1 MVSIRG
7 EIVSKV
13 RIISKKLKSIMSLD
27 GNVKSPV
34 ETTWI
39 FYTVNFRWKK
49 KCVPTFDQIWFKYLL
64 QINIESRWK
73 TTSTTTE
80 HAHLFYP
87 PPPLPY
93 HYHYQGSNIYYKSTS
108 NPAGRRQVRQLNM
121 PIYFTPPPPFVFY
134 PWESIAPSTAWCI
147 SATRQGNPWLWGGG
161 GNSRQAII
169 LGIFHML

>member
-87 PPPLPY
+87 PPPLSSSIHERALLPAQPDA
-93 HYHYQGSNIYYKSTS
+93 YQRPDREIRGY
-108 NPAGRRQVRQLNM
+108 
-121 PIYFTPPPPFVFY
+121 
-134 PWESIAPSTAWCI
+134 
-147 SATRQGNPWLWGGG
+147 GGG
-161 GNSRQAII
+161 G
-169 LGIFHML
+169 GE